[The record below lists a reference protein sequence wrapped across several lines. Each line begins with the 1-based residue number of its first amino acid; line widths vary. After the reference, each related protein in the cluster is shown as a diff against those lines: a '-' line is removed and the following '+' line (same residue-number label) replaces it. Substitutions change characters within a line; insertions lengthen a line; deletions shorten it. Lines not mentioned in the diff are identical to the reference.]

1 MMGREAM
8 GAYGWGWE
16 VVTTTEQTE
25 QGDATAARRAVQAT
39 IAELRGHN
47 AQLVRQQ
54 EMLLQERDDLA
65 RRLDEEHARCEVTV
79 AQWRQRC
86 EESLEAQLELAAR
99 LNAALQRIADAPIE
113 LTAALRGDVARLEG
127 EVARLEGGVALDVAR
142 LEGDVTRLRNAL
154 DAKGD
159 DVTRLRDTL
168 IAKNAHIVRL
178 ESLVREHATQLE
190 DAFAA
195 KNAHIAHLESLL
207 GGSPRSLVGAWL
219 ATRRRHRRREATPPQ
234 SAPHASA

>member
-1 MMGREAM
+1 MGREAM

-99 LNAALQRIADAPIE
+99 LNAALQRIAEAPFEIA
-113 LTAALRGDVARLEG
+113 AALQGDVARLEG
-127 EVARLEGGVALDVAR
+127 DMARLEDALTAR
-142 LEGDVTRLRNAL
+142 GGDVTRLRE
-154 DAKGD
+154 
-159 DVTRLRDTL
+159 TL
-168 IAKNAHIVRL
+168 LAKNAHIVRL
-178 ESLVREHATQLE
+178 ESLMRDNAAQLE

-207 GGSPRSLVGAWL
+207 GGSPKSLLGAWL
-219 ATRRRHRRREATPPQ
+219 ATRRRHRRRGAESPQ